1 MIPDGLIIAT
11 GFTASVPAS
20 MKRRWNLD
28 RGLRRCVRLSLL
40 ATTVMIVGGC
50 DTPYTR
56 RVKQLDDAYQRG
68 DLSREDYM
76 RFAHDAELWENR

>member
-1 MIPDGLIIAT
+1 MIEI
-11 GFTASVPAS
+11 
-20 MKRRWNLD
+20 RRY
-28 RGLRRCVRLSLL
+28 VLL
-40 ATTVMIVGGC
+40 AVLAGMAAFGLGC

-76 RFAHDAELWENR
+76 RFAHDAELWEAR